1 MKIISFNGPR
11 IYFQLKG
18 SWVGVCLVPGLRPD
32 CGRTMV
38 GIDGVQTRHA
48 FTKRIMYIVVLD
60 KYYVRY
66 ATKNAY
72 K

>member
-18 SWVGVCLVPGLRPD
+18 SWVGVCLVPGLRPA

-38 GIDGVQTRHA
+38 GVGAQTRHA
-48 FTKRIMYIVVLD
+48 FAKRIMYIVVLD